1 MINKAPSNHSSM
13 DSGIELSG
21 ANKRRSVNFNKM
33 KHLLEKNMGI
43 PVTGEIELDDD
54 EDNEEDTP
62 RPSPPPPVDP
72 VPQSIAPP
80 TVPPTSA
87 KERALSTS
95 NIDDNK
101 SKVGGAPPPIPR
113 RAVSTV
119 LTGKESPL
127 LQKRVM
133 STSADVTDGSG
144 IN

>member
-1 MINKAPSNHSSM
+1 
-13 DSGIELSG
+13 
-21 ANKRRSVNFNKM
+21 
-33 KHLLEKNMGI
+33 MGI

-54 EDNEEDTP
+54 EDNEEGTP

-80 TVPPTSA
+80 TAPPTSA

-95 NIDDNK
+95 DIIDNK

-133 STSADVTDGSG
+133 TASTDVTDGSG
-144 IN
+144 ID

>member
-1 MINKAPSNHSSM
+1 M

-80 TVPPTSA
+80 AVPPTSA
-87 KERALSTS
+87 KEWALSTS

-133 STSADVTDGSG
+133 TTSTDVTDGSG